1 MKLKSATVLAGLL
14 LALTACH
21 EQPASDSAPLFHDKA
36 HQKAPPPIIEDE
48 DENPHGG
55 PALDENDGYRP
66 TSSKASGPYMGTGA
80 GGSP

>member
-14 LALTACH
+14 LALAACH
-21 EQPASDSAPLFHDKA
+21 EQPASDSQPLFHDKT

-66 TSSKASGPYMGTGA
+66 QTPHAQGAYLGTGG